1 MNSIEN
7 TIRFFEDV
15 AREQDRAKIEKQR
28 RERLGIPDVQVYEIR
43 KLPDFPP
50 ILIDREPRIKVPP
63 TPSLTSTTRK
73 RKGNENKNN

>member
-1 MNSIEN
+1 MIRIEN

-50 ILIDREPRIKVPP
+50 IFRDREPRIKVSPYAKFDKYHQK
-63 TPSLTSTTRK
+63 K
-73 RKGNENKNN
+73 RK